1 MDMTEFFSFNML
13 VVRQADITV
22 EKRPLLISDKRAG
35 TIRVKG
41 IKQSESKGAG

>member
-1 MDMTEFFSFNML
+1 M
-13 VVRQADITV
+13 

-41 IKQSESKGAG
+41 IKQSESGREVAGLDLRNSTSADILNISTT